1 MDSHCPFCQTLVVP
15 GEQKVCP
22 VCQVTHHK
30 GCWIEYSGC
39 TTPACSQGPGGLLED
54 LQGYKSGG
62 EVPTKETQESIP
74 GQLLE
79 TSPVLQPESQPQPQS
94 ITLPKSVPATKQDP
108 DKPRRKLGVLISV
121 GPDHPNFGHGTR
133 LAAAAMQTGIE
144 VYLYCL
150 DDAVLGINDN
160 QLQSMRCAG
169 LRLFGCEFARR
180 NRKLPPDENAIYGGL
195 TMLSDLA
202 GATDRFIS
210 FN

>member
-1 MDSHCPFCQTLVVP
+1 MP

-22 VCQVTHHK
+22 VCQATHHK
-30 GCWIEYSGC
+30 GCWLEHSGC
-39 TTPACSQGPGGLLED
+39 TTLGCSQGPGGGAAVTE
-54 LQGYKSGG
+54 
-62 EVPTKETQESIP
+62 EPQESIP
-74 GQLLE
+74 VQLPE
-79 TSPVLQPESQPQPQS
+79 TPPEPQPVLLPQS
-94 ITLPKSVPATKQDP
+94 VQDP
-108 DKPRRKLGVLISV
+108 DDPRRKLGMLVSV
-121 GPDHPNFGHGTR
+121 GPDHPNFEHGVR
-133 LAAAAMQTGIE
+133 LAAAAMQAGTE

-160 QLQSMRCAG
+160 RLQSMRGAG

>member
-1 MDSHCPFCQTLVVP
+1 MP
-15 GEQKVCP
+15 GEQKICP

-30 GCWIEYSGC
+30 GCWLEHSGC
-39 TTPACSQGPGGLLED
+39 TTPGCSQGPGGFLED
-54 LQGYKSGG
+54 LRADKSSGA
-62 EVPTKETQESIP
+62 VPPEEPQESTP
-74 GQLLE
+74 VQLLE
-79 TSPVLQPESQPQPQS
+79 TSPVPQPEPKPQSQPEPQPVS
-94 ITLPKSVPATKQDP
+94 LPQPVQDTDQDP
-108 DKPRRKLGVLISV
+108 DKPRRKLGVLVSV
-121 GPDHPNFGHGTR
+121 GPGHPNFEHGVR
-133 LAAAAMQTGIE
+133 LAAAAMQAGTE

-150 DDAVLGINDN
+150 DEAVLGVNDN
-160 QLQSMRCAG
+160 RLQSMRGAG

>member
-1 MDSHCPFCQTLVVP
+1 MP

-30 GCWIEYSGC
+30 GCWLEHSGC
-39 TTPACSQGPGGLLED
+39 TTSGCSQGPGGFLED
-54 LQGYKSGG
+54 LRADKNSGA
-62 EVPTKETQESIP
+62 VPPEEPQESIP
-74 GQLLE
+74 VQLSE
-79 TSPVLQPESQPQPQS
+79 TSPVTQPEPEPQPVAPSQS
-94 ITLPKSVPATKQDP
+94 VQDTDQDP
-108 DKPRRKLGVLISV
+108 DKPRRKLGVLVSV
-121 GPDHPNFGHGTR
+121 GPGHPNFEHGVR
-133 LAAAAMQTGIE
+133 LAAAAMQVGTE

-160 QLQSMRCAG
+160 RLQSMRGAG

-202 GATDRFIS
+202 GVTDRFIS